1 MKRRALL
8 CAGAG
13 VAVAGCLGSGDGDS
27 IRLAAIDVVNAETP
41 RHTVDIE
48 VLFDGDSV
56 VDRRVTLDSGERD
69 TIDDA
74 LPDDAGEYEITVDP
88 RALRGETFVPG
99 EQTGADCGSL
109 TYELLTAEVFQ
120 RFEAD
125 C

>member
-1 MKRRALL
+1 MKRRAVL
-8 CAGAG
+8 CAGAIPL
-13 VAVAGCLGSGDGDS
+13 AGCLGSGDGDS
-27 IRLAAIDVVNAETP
+27 IRLSAIEVVNAGTP

-48 VLFDGDSV
+48 VLFDGDRV
-56 VDRRVTLDSGERD
+56 IDRRVTLEGGEHD

-74 LPDDAGEYEITVDP
+74 LPDGAGEYEITVDP
-88 RALRGETFVPG
+88 RALHGETFVPG

>member
-1 MKRRALL
+1 MKRRAVL
-8 CAGAG
+8 CAGG
-13 VAVAGCLGSGDGDS
+13 VALAGCLGSGDGNS
-27 IRLAAIDVVNAETP
+27 IRLSTIEVVNAETP
-41 RHTVDIE
+41 RQTVDIE
-48 VLFDGDSV
+48 VLFDGDGI
-56 VDRRVTLDSGERD
+56 VDRRVTLEGGEQD

-74 LPDDAGEYEITVDP
+74 LPDEAGKYEITVDP
-88 RALRGETFVPG
+88 RALHSTRFVPG